1 MLNDERNYLVFKI
14 IDFIKLKSPDFVL
27 IENVPTFFKLLLPYK
42 SEFLKVIDILNDLF
56 GEEYNIEANVYD
68 AAEFGVAQR
77 RTRAIIK
84 LYRKGKKMGTTK
96 KNLKSK

>member
-1 MLNDERNYLVFKI
+1 MKI

-27 IENVPTFFKLLLPYK
+27 IENVPTFFKLVLPYK
-42 SEFLKVIDILNDLF
+42 RQQLKVVEILNLLF
-56 GEEYNIEANVYD
+56 GKEYNIEANVYD

-84 LYRKGKKMGTTK
+84 LYRKGKKWGQPI
-96 KNLKSK
+96 NLKNK